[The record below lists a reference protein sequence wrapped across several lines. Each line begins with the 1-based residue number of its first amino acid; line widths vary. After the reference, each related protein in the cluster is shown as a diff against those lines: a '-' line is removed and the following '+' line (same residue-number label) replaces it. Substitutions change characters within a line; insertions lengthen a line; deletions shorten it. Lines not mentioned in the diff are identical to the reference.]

1 VQLEEKL
8 TVTWKVHCVTAH
20 LAPFL
25 AKHGRGMA
33 DICEQVGE
41 AAHYAMA
48 PVLQR
53 HKVAEDNPKHGE
65 RQLTAVVKFA
75 SWNVFN
81 MSGTKKT
88 KKVVKKE

>member
-1 VQLEEKL
+1 M
-8 TVTWKVHCVTAH
+8 HCVAAH
-20 LAPFL
+20 LSPFL

-53 HKVAEDNPKHGE
+53 NKVAASNPKHRE
-65 RQLTAVVKFA
+65 RQLTAVVKYA
-75 SWNVFN
+75 SCNVYN
-81 MSGTKKT
+81 MSGNKKSRRS
-88 KKVVKKE
+88 VKKE

>member
-1 VQLEEKL
+1 VA
-8 TVTWKVHCVTAH
+8 AH
-20 LAPFL
+20 LSPFL

-53 HKVAEDNPKHGE
+53 HKVAESNPKHGE
-65 RQLTAVVKFA
+65 RQLTAVVKYA
-75 SWNVFN
+75 SWNVYN
-81 MSGTKKT
+81 MTGNKKT
-88 KKVVKKE
+88 RKNVKKA